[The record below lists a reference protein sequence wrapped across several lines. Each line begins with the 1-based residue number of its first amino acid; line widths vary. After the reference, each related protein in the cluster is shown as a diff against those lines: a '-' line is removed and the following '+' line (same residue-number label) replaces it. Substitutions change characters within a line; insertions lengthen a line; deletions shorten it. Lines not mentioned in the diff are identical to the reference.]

1 MSETITIPLAR
12 YRRLCLLVRML
23 RMMHRIPTDRGAHL
37 AKWQRR
43 IALLKVA
50 KT

>member
-1 MSETITIPLAR
+1 MTTITIPLAR

-23 RMMHRIPTDRGAHL
+23 RMMHRIPRDRGPRL

-43 IALLKVA
+43 HVTLKGVRL
-50 KT
+50 